1 MPAPTARPA
10 RTDAPPRA
18 PAARPARADAP
29 VAGEAVAPV
38 VALLPFRN
46 VSRNPA
52 DDVIGEEMRT
62 VLRIALERA
71 AGMRVVLL
79 GRGDESNAVERA
91 MASQA
96 TWLAAGGYQRV
107 GEQLRVTG
115 RVVDVATGQLLGSV
129 RVDGTVTGRDR
140 LTSRLI
146 AELRSELLDNMPAA
160 TAPRMAAAAPAAARP
175 AAPDRTP
182 AAPARSAVQ
191 VAVSPFTNISRNP
204 ADDAI
209 SDTIAAEIAGR
220 LGGLPGLSLLTLD
233 TSATDGPAALS
244 VAAGRGADWLVTG
257 GYQHVG
263 GQLRLTARLL
273 QVSDGAFVES
283 VKVDGSLDGLP
294 DMLTETLSTLGAAL
308 AANAAGS

>member
-1 MPAPTARPA
+1 M
-10 RTDAPPRA
+10 
-18 PAARPARADAP
+18 
-29 VAGEAVAPV
+29 

-46 VSRNPA
+46 VSRDPA

-79 GRGDESNAVERA
+79 DRGDESNAVERA

-182 AAPARSAVQ
+182 APPARSAVQ

-204 ADDAI
+204 ADDGI
-209 SDTIAAEIAGR
+209 SDTVAAEIAGQLAR
-220 LGGLPGLSLLTLD
+220 IPGLSRSSPSTPPPPTD
-233 TSATDGPAALS
+233 RPPCPSPPPAAPTGSSPAATSTSADSSA
-244 VAAGRGADWLVTG
+244 
-257 GYQHVG
+257 
-263 GQLRLTARLL
+263 
-273 QVSDGAFVES
+273 
-283 VKVDGSLDGLP
+283 
-294 DMLTETLSTLGAAL
+294 
-308 AANAAGS
+308 